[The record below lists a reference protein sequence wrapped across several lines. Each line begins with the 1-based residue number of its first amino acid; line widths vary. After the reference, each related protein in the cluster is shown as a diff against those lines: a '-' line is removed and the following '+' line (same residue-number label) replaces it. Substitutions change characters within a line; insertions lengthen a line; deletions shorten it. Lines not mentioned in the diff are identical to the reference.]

1 MEIICNNIKLAR
13 EQRRFTQ
20 QHMASVLEVSQS
32 TYSRIESGLV
42 DLRLSTLRQIATA
55 VNVPLALLISTD
67 QDAVR
72 RHIRARR
79 AVRVLVAA

>member
-55 VNVPLALLISTD
+55 VNVPFALLISTD